1 MLESTKEGCMNYE
14 RVRELFDYNP
24 DTGMLTWRNHM
35 SCKCRK
41 GSYANHKSPS
51 GYIKVQVDG
60 RLHRVHRLI
69 WLWNYGYLP
78 ENDVDHMNGDRA
90 DNRLS
95 NLREVSRSC
104 NLYNR
109 SVLARPDKVA
119 GVYETEPGI
128 YDVKI
133 FIRRCSKHIGRFHR
147 LHRSSGP
154 QTCSRAVHWCR
165 LLSRHYSKE
174 VHDRISKDKGGC
186 VIAKTFQ

>member
-51 GYIKVQVDG
+51 GYIKVQVGG

-78 ENDVDHMNGDRA
+78 ENDVDHINGDRA

-119 GVYETEPGI
+119 GVYETEPGM

-133 FIRRCSKHIGRFHR
+133 FIRRCSKHIGRFHDYTEAVAHR
-147 LHRSSGP
+147 LAAEQCIG
-154 QTCSRAVHWCR
+154 VDFY
-165 LLSRHYSKE
+165 LDKE